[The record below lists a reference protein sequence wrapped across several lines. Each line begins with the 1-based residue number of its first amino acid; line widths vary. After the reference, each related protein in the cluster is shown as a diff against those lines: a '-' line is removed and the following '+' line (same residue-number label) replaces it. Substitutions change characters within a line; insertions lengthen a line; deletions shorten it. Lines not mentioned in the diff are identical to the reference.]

1 MSSPTSTIRFGRS
14 YYPSKQFASASAEI
28 DPHEWTGTIEPDQMV
43 VFGPGGIGGT
53 WAESTN
59 PYEDGDQYTPS
70 GYTYRNVVVLNVSD
84 PFADNFLFF
93 GKSAHDVYDGPR
105 RAIVTP
111 RGPCYSQGEYDQ
123 FIVYNYSAT
132 NITLSVQW
140 DHAGTPSSTNAGHP
154 GHGHVSMDVSD
165 FLIAGGIHVLYPAW
179 KRARQITAV
188 HLYTKSGVPVAG
200 GALGLLVNNSLVG
213 APITIS
219 TLAAGYST
227 QSVGPIDLTIAS
239 TLQVVLDVPAQ
250 PAGTDLIVEL
260 EYDFA

>member
-123 FIVYNYSAT
+123 FVVYNYSDI

-188 HLYTKSGVPVAG
+188 HLYTKSGIASPTPSMAI
-200 GALGLLVNNSLVG
+200 LVNGNLVG
-213 APITIS
+213 DSITVGNRAPGYYSIS
-219 TLAAGYST
+219 ID
-227 QSVGPIDLTIAS
+227 PIDLTIAS
-239 TLQVVLDVPAQ
+239 TLQIVLGGTPQ
-250 PAGTDLIVEL
+250 PPGTDLIVEL